1 MTEGRKG
8 GGISWVS
15 GQEGDRRDGR
25 AAGRLLTPTV
35 PHDFRFEEAH
45 RSERR
50 GEPAASYSPSTE
62 YCTSCCCFFFFF
74 YTSTSNPASSIFFLS
89 CAFPAAAG
97 MDLYCSLTHGPEGL
111 SDPHVMPC

>member
-45 RSERR
+45 RS
-50 GEPAASYSPSTE
+50 
-62 YCTSCCCFFFFF
+62 
-74 YTSTSNPASSIFFLS
+74 
-89 CAFPAAAG
+89 
-97 MDLYCSLTHGPEGL
+97 YCSLTHGPEGL